1 MRILHCITTL
11 DVGGAEKTLVRLVN
25 NSQYKHLIITV
36 KNSHKLRTFLKDEVT
51 IISIYPFSF
60 KAFLDL
66 INSIKK
72 FNPDIIQGWMYHG
85 DFIASLIG
93 IIFSKPIFWNIRHG
107 KMSIRYSSK
116 VTYLI
121 RFILSI
127 FSYIIPKKIIS
138 CSFCGSIIHKK
149 IGYSPKKLHVI
160 HNGISLKTSSFKN
173 YNQLLKKKKLR
184 IASIG
189 RDSPQ
194 KNRIYFLKIVDNL
207 SKYLS
212 IEPIIIGRGIPE
224 SQNLLRFK
232 KGNNYALKLQ
242 DSAKDI
248 EVAFKNI
255 DILLLT
261 SSFGEGCPNIL
272 IEAMK
277 YGLLVFS
284 TDVGDSKYLI
294 KNNRLIIPAS
304 NSSDASKKIL
314 EVLRSSD
321 INNIVK
327 NYRKRADEL
336 FNEKSMVRKYEKIW
350 NFTLLQANLESK
362 KI

>member
-25 NSQYKHLIITV
+25 NSKYKHLIITI
-36 KNSHKLRTFLKDEVT
+36 KNSHNLSSFLKDEVK
-51 IISIYPFSF
+51 IISIYPFSLKRF
-60 KAFLDL
+60 IDL
-66 INSIKK
+66 TYTIRS

-85 DFIASLIG
+85 DLIASLIG
-93 IIFSKPIFWNIRHG
+93 IIFFKPIFWNIRHG
-107 KMSIRYSSK
+107 KMSFRYSSK
-116 VTYLI
+116 FTYLI

-127 FSYIIPKKIIS
+127 FSYLIPKKIIS
-138 CSFCGSIIHKK
+138 CSICGSLIHKK
-149 IGYSPKKLHVI
+149 IGYSPNKLHVI
-160 HNGISLKTSSFKN
+160 HNGISLKTSSVKN

-212 IEPIIIGRGIPE
+212 IESIIIGRGIPE
-224 SQNLLRFK
+224 SKNLLRFI
-232 KGNNYALKLQ
+232 KGKNYTFNLQ
-242 DSAKDI
+242 DSVKDI

-255 DILLLT
+255 DVLLLT

-294 KNNRLIIPAS
+294 KNNRLIIPSS
-304 NSSDASKKIL
+304 NSSVAAKQIF
-314 EVLRSSD
+314 EVLKSSD
-321 INNIVK
+321 INKIVK
-327 NYRKRADEL
+327 NYRKRADAL
-336 FNEKSMVRKYEKIW
+336 FNEKIMVRKYEEIW
-350 NFTLLQANLESK
+350 NSTL
-362 KI
+362 